1 MSKLFPS
8 MRYNGVSLDDY
19 IKVLDIDIPPTSNIT
34 NVTKSIANRGLS
46 FKRQKRG
53 SKTIKV
59 KVYIEEDIDETID
72 SLNLIF
78 ASYPAKVFFEI
89 LPDRYYLVTLS
100 KFGTP
105 SRRDHDATLTLEF
118 ESFDGVAHSTTYKR
132 FDNPTVGTKEL
143 TFDIDNKGNEVAYP
157 IIKIKSN
164 SENGYIGLVNQTAAM
179 EIGNREETDGKV
191 VEKSVTQIDYRD
203 SNILTGFGKAL
214 KNQAGSND
222 TERLTGTLDTLSV
235 WGRWHIWLWKFDQ
248 TLVNSSGSLTWPVE
262 GGSLYDYIW
271 WRQIFWAGAAH
282 QQGFIKIIATDADG
296 QFLYGAETIKRRNG
310 LDCEYNFLVA
320 DGNGG
325 YKFADRMSF
334 RCTDKNSENPFN
346 EPRGWSDIL
355 RSDDKIEFFWWGS
368 RLSFTVPE
376 IKGKATANLHVI
388 LGGFFAKDLITHMYL
403 DGFLYTKN
411 KVKAY
416 EDIPNRFP
424 TGSTIEVN
432 SENKTV
438 IVNGLLK
445 NDEVVDGS
453 DFLKLP
459 PGRSQL
465 KVYLS
470 SWVTEKPTVSVEF
483 EERWS

>member
-1 MSKLFPS
+1 MQKILKKV
-8 MRYNGVSLDDY
+8 RYNGISLEDY
-19 IKVLDIDIPPTSNIT
+19 FRVLKIYRPPTADIT
-34 NVTKSIANRGLS
+34 NVSKSIAERGVS
-46 FKRQKRG
+46 FKRQRRG
-53 SKTIKV
+53 SKIIKIDIL
-59 KVYIEEDIDETID
+59 IERNIQEKIDG
-72 SLNLIF
+72 LNTIF
-78 ASYPAKVFFEI
+78 ATYPAKLVI
-89 LPDRYYLVTLS
+89 DDQPDRYYLVCLS
-100 KFGTP
+100 KFGEP
-105 SRRDHDATLTLEF
+105 SSSVMDATLTLEF

-132 FDNPTVGTKEL
+132 FDNPTVGFKEL

-235 WGRWHIWLWKFDQ
+235 WGRWHIWLRKFDQ

-334 RCTDKNSENPFN
+334 RCTDSDSENPFN

-368 RLSFTVPE
+368 RRSFTVPE

-388 LGGFFAKDLITHMYL
+388 LGGFLAKDLITHMYL
-403 DGFLYTKN
+403 DSFLYTKN

-416 EDIPNRFP
+416 EDIPNRFAA
-424 TGSTIEVN
+424 GSTIEVN
-432 SENKTV
+432 SENNTV

-465 KVYLS
+465 KVYSS